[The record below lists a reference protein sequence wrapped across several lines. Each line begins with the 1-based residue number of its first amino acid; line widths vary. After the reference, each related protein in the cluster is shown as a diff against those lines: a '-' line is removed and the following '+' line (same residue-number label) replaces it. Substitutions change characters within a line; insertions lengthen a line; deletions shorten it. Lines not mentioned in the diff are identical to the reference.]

1 MTTLA
6 PEPRSWEALADRG
19 AHFVLADA
27 TKRPIGTAWQKKPR
41 PLTNVLEH
49 VAKKLPVG
57 VIPSSLGS
65 VVIDVDEGGEAAL
78 AAVIEKLGPPITWTA
93 SQRPDGFHIWY
104 RSATAAR
111 NRQWALGGGGGGRP
125 VETGYVRGGHGF
137 VILWD
142 AEKIADGLASDDGRR
157 KPVAPPALG
166 TPAPRRPAM
175 RAAGLA

>member
-111 NRQWALGGGGGGRP
+111 NRQWALGGGGGD
-125 VETGYVRGGHGF
+125 VRGGHGF

-142 AEKIADGLASDDGRR
+142 AEQDRR
-157 KPVAPPALG
+157 
-166 TPAPRRPAM
+166 
-175 RAAGLA
+175 AG